1 MTHSRLPSNL
11 RVVSIRSV
19 LSGMASTMGRA
30 VWQPFVLSLGAP
42 MTALGLLESLGG
54 MRSLLPAPAQYL
66 SGWLSDRLGRKPFIA
81 AGLLAGLLGSVFFVI
96 GAVQHNW
103 LWLIPGIA
111 LAGMIYIA
119 DPPQDSLV
127 AESTHP
133 RQRGTAFSILML
145 AWMAPGIVA
154 PTVGGF
160 LAERWGYALVYSLQA
175 LLYGLGLF
183 VVVRFLRETLRTPQ
197 RGVKIRDVGQA
208 LAHLISPP
216 RVMYGLFV
224 AIAVDSIAWGLGW
237 SLLYGMLTDTY
248 HYSTVQIGVMSS
260 AMSIAWV
267 ITQLPAGR
275 LIDRF
280 GPKRSLVLS
289 ELLGVFVVIGWILS
303 PSFEAFLVL
312 QLLFGV
318 MAAMWAPAL
327 RSLMANSVHEQQRG
341 ESLGR
346 LAAFQGLVG
355 FPAPLIGG
363 MLYDHWGF
371 HAPLTASLVG
381 VVAATLLLA
390 LLVREPPDDDEPSHP
405 DQDPDADPITPA
417 NGSGE

>member
-1 MTHSRLPSNL
+1 VTNSRLPSNL
-11 RVVSIRSV
+11 RVVSVRSV

-81 AGLLAGLLGSVFFVI
+81 AGLLAGLLGSLFFI
-96 GAVQHNW
+96 TGALRFNW
-103 LWLIPGIA
+103 YWLIPGIA
-111 LAGMIYIA
+111 LAGMVFIA

-160 LAERWGYALVYSLQA
+160 LAERWGYALVYALQA
-175 LLYGLGLF
+175 LLYGLALF
-183 VVVRFLRETLRTPQ
+183 VVLRFLRETLRNPQ
-197 RGVKIRDVGQA
+197 RHVPIREVGRA
-208 LAHLISPP
+208 LARLVSPP
-216 RVMYGLFV
+216 RALYGFFV
-224 AIAVDSIAWGLGW
+224 AIAVDSVAWGLGW

-248 HYSTVQIGVMSS
+248 QYSTVQIGVMSS
-260 AMSIAWV
+260 TMSVAWV
-267 ITQLPAGR
+267 VTQLPVGR
-275 LIDRF
+275 LVDRF
-280 GPKRSLVLS
+280 GAKRLLVFS
-289 ELLGVFVVIGWILS
+289 EFLGVLVVVGWILS
-303 PSFEAFLVL
+303 RSYEAFLAL
-312 QLLFGV
+312 QLLFGL

-327 RSLMANSVHEQQRG
+327 RALISNSVHEQQRG

-346 LAAFQGLVG
+346 LAAFQGLIG

-363 MLYDHWGF
+363 MLYDRWGF
-371 HAPLTASLVG
+371 YAPLTASLVG

-390 LLVREPPDDDEPSHP
+390 LLVREPPHEE
-405 DQDPDADPITPA
+405 DPLADP
-417 NGSGE
+417 